1 MVLGIFV
8 KSEKIWD
15 ILKIENLEYANAN
28 LSERVQV
35 LEIIIPIISAIK
47 YLLYFFKC
55 TFKSLWKIGNRDI
68 DKDYIIALF
77 LISLHSI

>member
-55 TFKSLWKIGNRDI
+55 TYSF
-68 DKDYIIALF
+68 
-77 LISLHSI
+77 

>member
-28 LSERVQV
+28 LFERVQV

-47 YLLYFFKC
+47 YLLYFFKY
-55 TFKSLWKIGNRDI
+55 TYSF
-68 DKDYIIALF
+68 
-77 LISLHSI
+77 

>member
-35 LEIIIPIISAIK
+35 LKIIIPIISAIK
-47 YLLYFFKC
+47 YLLYFFKY
-55 TFKSLWKIGNRDI
+55 TYSF
-68 DKDYIIALF
+68 
-77 LISLHSI
+77 

>member
-47 YLLYFFKC
+47 YLLYFFKYTYSFYNC
-55 TFKSLWKIGNRDI
+55 DSMNFRLPI
-68 DKDYIIALF
+68 D
-77 LISLHSI
+77 